1 MAEVLTRSQLQRLI
15 EHKYSA
21 EGCSLLEPKMQI
33 FWRWL
38 VEQVPLWWAPNA
50 ITLIG
55 LIMNVASVCVMVYYS
70 PDARQEVWLIYHMV
84 LSNKQSGHKGSLVKW
99 PRDTSSSIFL
109 KRLTYLLLE
118 NTSKVA
124 TSPAACAKY
133 TTRYKHAGSGP
144 AAVQIGKRMQYC
156 GPWDVKWLAFDGKVN
171 ITKKWVLEQVPL

>member
-1 MAEVLTRSQLQRLI
+1 MYVTKLNTFISNRLSQELCGKLQSRMAEVLTRSQLQRLI

-70 PDARQEVWLIYHMV
+70 PDARQEV
-84 LSNKQSGHKGSLVKW
+84 
-99 PRDTSSSIFL
+99 
-109 KRLTYLLLE
+109 
-118 NTSKVA
+118 
-124 TSPAACAKY
+124 
-133 TTRYKHAGSGP
+133 
-144 AAVQIGKRMQYC
+144 
-156 GPWDVKWLAFDGKVN
+156 
-171 ITKKWVLEQVPL
+171 